1 VGIRESLLALLSTG
15 PAHGYQLKQAFEERT
30 GRAWLLNVGQVYT
43 TLQRLERD
51 GVVEGLDGEGE
62 ARRRYR
68 ITPAG
73 RDEVRRWFLTPVPRV
88 DPQRDEL
95 SMKVLM
101 ALGNDE
107 LRMEDILQAQRTATV
122 EGLQQLTRTKANAD
136 PDADL
141 AWLLVVDS
149 MIMHAEAEIRWL
161 DLCEARLR
169 RARPLPAVLP
179 ADEPSTM
186 REVSR

>member
-1 VGIRESLLALLSTG
+1 
-15 PAHGYQLKQAFEERT
+15 
-30 GRAWLLNVGQVYT
+30 
-43 TLQRLERD
+43 
-51 GVVEGLDGEGE
+51 
-62 ARRRYR
+62 
-68 ITPAG
+68 
-73 RDEVRRWFLTPVPRV
+73 
-88 DPQRDEL
+88 
-95 SMKVLM
+95 M

-107 LRMEDILQAQRTATV
+107 LRMVDILQAQRTATV

-169 RARPLPAVLP
+169 RARPLPAALP